1 MFSAC
6 GAINREMKWK
16 ERRGARRPGRE
27 LKIKKKIPETPFP
40 VLRIFRA
47 NCDCGHV
54 YTNTHTHIYT
64 PISYR
69 EYSRVQKA
77 HTNLDEDFRRG

>member
-16 ERRGARRPGRE
+16 EHRGARRPGRE
-27 LKIKKKIPETPFP
+27 LKIKKKNTWNAISGSPHIPRELW
-40 VLRIFRA
+40 LRSRVHEHA
-47 NCDCGHV
+47 
-54 YTNTHTHIYT
+54 HIYT

>member
-1 MFSAC
+1 MKRASRGTSARPRIKNKKKKNTWN
-6 GAINREMKWK
+6 AI
-16 ERRGARRPGRE
+16 PGSPHIPRE
-27 LKIKKKIPETPFP
+27 LW
-40 VLRIFRA
+40 LRSRVHEHA
-47 NCDCGHV
+47 
-54 YTNTHTHIYT
+54 HIYT